1 MRTVGGAAEGTLLG
15 SLRKRMALVVSE
27 LGLCV
32 RHDLNVGIL
41 TLTTSQLRRSIE
53 VTPAEVRAKA
63 GASDRAAFKSAA

>member
-1 MRTVGGAAEGTLLG
+1 MRTVGGAEGTLLG

-41 TLTTSQLRRSIE
+41 TGTTSQLRRSIE
-53 VTPAEVRAKA
+53 VTPAEVWAKA
-63 GASDRAAFKSAA
+63 GASARAAFKSAA